1 MVKKGNLNLFS
12 EKYMSFW
19 MFLAAGLPFF
29 EQNEK
34 QK

>member
-19 MFLAAGLPFF
+19 MFLAARLPFF
-29 EQNEK
+29 EQSEK

>member
-1 MVKKGNLNLFS
+1 MVKKGNLNLIS
-12 EKYMSFW
+12 EKYMSFL
-19 MFLAAGLPFF
+19 MFLAAGLPFC

>member
-1 MVKKGNLNLFS
+1 MVKKGTLNLFS
-12 EKYMSFW
+12 EKYMSFL

-29 EQNEK
+29 EQSEK

>member
-1 MVKKGNLNLFS
+1 MVKKGNLNMIS

-19 MFLAAGLPFF
+19 MFLAAGLPFL
-29 EQNEK
+29 EQNGK

>member
-12 EKYMSFW
+12 EKYMSFL
-19 MFLAAGLPFF
+19 MFLAAELPFF
-29 EQNEK
+29 EQSEK